1 MSRNLLSPVVARL
14 LVGLAGVVTVGPLV
28 AQQPQIITGLKP
40 PESIAIGPGGK
51 VYVSETGEYDKAN
64 DGYISIL
71 EGNKLR
77 RFATGLDDPH
87 GIKWYKDHLFVSDNM
102 GFVWR
107 IDGQGAVEKFVDATD
122 FPRKITNFN
131 DIEVDGDGN
140 LYISDSGDW
149 EGGGGAI
156 YRIGQDKKITPVI
169 TQDDDVR
176 VVSPNGLLM
185 DGPDKL
191 LVVDYTTGF
200 LWRVDLK
207 AALPTAG
214 TVMLQPA
221 TKTMEKVAGGF
232 GASDGLVRDAKG
244 RLIITDYAG
253 HRIFVLTKPDAKPQ
267 EITVSGIESS
277 ADLAISPDGNS
288 LIIPDMGG
296 GKLAIL
302 PMPK

>member
-1 MSRNLLSPVVARL
+1 MSTNLLSPVVARL
-14 LVGLAGVVTVGPLV
+14 LVGLAAAVTVGPLV
-28 AQQPQIITGLKP
+28 AQQPQIITGLKQ
-40 PESIAIGPGGK
+40 PESVAIGPGGK

-71 EGNKLR
+71 EGGKLR

-107 IDGQGAVEKFVDATD
+107 IDTQGAVEKFVDATD

-131 DIEVDGDGN
+131 DIEIDGEGN

-156 YRIGQDKKITPVI
+156 YRITQDKKITPVI
-169 TQDDDVR
+169 TQDDDVK

-185 DGPDKL
+185 DGADKL
-191 LVVDYTTGF
+191 LEVDYTTGF
-200 LWRVDLK
+200 LFRVDLK
-207 AALPTAG
+207 G
-214 TVMLQPA
+214 
-221 TKTMEKVAGGF
+221 KSMEKVAGGF
-232 GASDGLVRDAKG
+232 GATDGLVRDAKG

-253 HRIFVLTKPDAKPQ
+253 HRVFVLTKPDAKPQ